1 MYLQEKKE
9 GRNKK
14 KRKEKAHGA
23 KIHEYENGTTDKV
36 NPR

>member
-9 GRNKK
+9 GKK
-14 KRKEKAHGA
+14 KKEKAHGA